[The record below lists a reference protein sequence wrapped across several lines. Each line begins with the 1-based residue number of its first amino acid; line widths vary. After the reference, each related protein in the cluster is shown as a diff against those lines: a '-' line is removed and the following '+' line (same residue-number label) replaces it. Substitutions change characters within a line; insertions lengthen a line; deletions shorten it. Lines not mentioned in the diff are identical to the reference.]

1 MDKKS
6 IYLDFPSNW
15 FVWLWTILES
25 KISTKILYEIKESV
39 LCLINQVKYES
50 ENEKDDE
57 SYSKIQII
65 TRYKTNNQKLF
76 TAADADDKP
85 DSS

>member
-1 MDKKS
+1 
-6 IYLDFPSNW
+6 
-15 FVWLWTILES
+15 
-25 KISTKILYEIKESV
+25 V